1 MNEPIPTV
9 ETWTAF
15 ATGLRQAGLR
25 IFATS
30 EVRETGDDKSQL
42 QIAGL
47 TLLARTLSNFKAAL
61 LLLREKQIV
70 EARTIAR
77 CCYENSLWVL
87 GLVKG
92 GQKFKNEIIG
102 HDMKHKRITLQTVFS
117 SRIDLEE
124 DREEKLR
131 QWMRDTKHWETSGTL
146 TPKGVAKT
154 TADDTY
160 IFYQYLSLDAHPS
173 VHTLDRYFDPTDGDA
188 GTIVIEAEVRLSEE
202 IETLNLLC
210 LPVVSVLLLVSQL
223 LGHEEAP
230 PELAWISQE
239 YVRLTETT
247 KL

>member
-1 MNEPIPTV
+1 MNEPTPTV

-15 ATGLRQAGLR
+15 ATSLRQAGLR
-25 IFATS
+25 VFVTS
-30 EVRETGDDKSQL
+30 DVRETGDGKTQL

-47 TLLARTLSNFKAAL
+47 LLLSRTLSNLRAAL

-70 EARTIAR
+70 EARAIAR
-77 CCYENSLWVL
+77 GCYENNLWAR

-102 HDMKHKRITLQTVFS
+102 HEMKHKRITMQTIFS
-117 SRIDLEE
+117 SRAELDE
-124 DREEKLR
+124 DKEEKIR
-131 QWMRDTKHWETSGTL
+131 EWMRDTKHWETSGTL

-154 TADDTY
+154 TADEAY

-173 VHTLDRYFDPTDGDA
+173 VHTLNRYFDPTDDA
-188 GTIVIEAEVRLSEE
+188 GTIVVEPEVHLSEE

-210 LPVVSVLLLVSQL
+210 LPVLSVLLNVSHL
-223 LGHEEAP
+223 LGHEETP
-230 PELAWISQE
+230 PELERISRE